1 MSQEIIDL
9 KEIEPLTK
17 KSKKKKKSHGP
28 RDPQKNLAYEARL
41 NEIMSQLAKEKKSR
55 KNLASRETMLTI

>member
-17 KSKKKKKSHGP
+17 KSKKKKKSYGQ
-28 RDPQKNLAYEARL
+28 RDLTKNLAYEARL